1 MTEEDQKRVADL
13 QAIIDENPDCFT
25 ESENT
30 AIRLHR
36 DGATIKQM
44 ALIMRC
50 STTTARKYLQRRQ
63 RRIEKA
69 QQVLNDIHEG
79 YLNARENWDLRIA
92 YTDKGSANKIL
103 KLLLPHINQ
112 IKELAK

>member
-13 QAIIDENPDCFT
+13 QAIIDGSPDCFT

-30 AIRLHR
+30 AIRLHK

-50 STTTARKYLQRRQ
+50 STTTIRKYLKRRQ

-69 QQVLNDIHEG
+69 QQVLNAIHEG
-79 YLNARENWDLRIA
+79 YLTARENWDLRVA
-92 YTDKGSANKIL
+92 YTDKGNANEII
-103 KLLLPHINQ
+103 KLLIPHINQ